1 MVANSS
7 KPDPNGSLSQIRAYL
22 DKNTVDKKA
31 IVLNKLNFQNESSIS
46 SEMNFN
52 CFFDITTTKGDE
64 PRLLTKGFYSF
75 TDAQYT
81 RDGSQL
87 IFSGD
92 MDTIENPDRS
102 LESEIYLA
110 DNDGSNFKM
119 ILGEKE
125 KQFSNASLSH
135 SEKC

>member
-1 MVANSS
+1 
-7 KPDPNGSLSQIRAYL
+7 
-22 DKNTVDKKA
+22 
-31 IVLNKLNFQNESSIS
+31 
-46 SEMNFN
+46 MNFN
-52 CFFDITTTKGDE
+52 SFFDISTTKGAE

-92 MDTIENPDRS
+92 MDSIENPDRS

-110 DNDGSNFKM
+110 DSDGNNFKM
-119 ILGEKE
+119 ILGK
-125 KQFSNASLSH
+125 AI
-135 SEKC
+135 

>member
-1 MVANSS
+1 
-7 KPDPNGSLSQIRAYL
+7 LSQIRAYL

-52 CFFDITTTKGDE
+52 SFDISTTKGAE

-87 IFSGD
+87 IFSRRYGQYR
-92 MDTIENPDRS
+92 NPDRS
-102 LESEIYLA
+102 LESEI
-110 DNDGSNFKM
+110 
-119 ILGEKE
+119 
-125 KQFSNASLSH
+125 
-135 SEKC
+135 

>member
-1 MVANSS
+1 
-7 KPDPNGSLSQIRAYL
+7 
-22 DKNTVDKKA
+22 
-31 IVLNKLNFQNESSIS
+31 
-46 SEMNFN
+46 MNFN
-52 CFFDITTTKGDE
+52 SFFDISTTKGAE

-92 MDTIENPDRS
+92 MDSIESGPL

-110 DNDGSNFKM
+110 DSDGNNFKM
-119 ILGEKE
+119 ILGEKR
-125 KQFSNASLSH
+125 SI
-135 SEKC
+135 

>member
-1 MVANSS
+1 LIANSS
-7 KPDPNGSLSQIRAYL
+7 KPDPRFVT
-22 DKNTVDKKA
+22 DKGLFRQKTVDKKA

-52 CFFDITTTKGDE
+52 PFFISTTKGAE

-81 RDGSQL
+81 RWL
-87 IFSGD
+87 TTHFLRD
-92 MDTIENPDRS
+92 MDSIENPDRS

-110 DNDGSNFKM
+110 DSDGNNFKM
-119 ILGEKE
+119 ILGERE
-125 KQFSNASLSH
+125 AI
-135 SEKC
+135 